1 MSELKCAGVTLLR
14 VQVSRA
20 KTAEVKYGIKNPF
33 ITIPLSHGLE
43 ILKDYQN
50 TKHAQRRARKQ
61 IQRIIR
67 QLTKKNKRQFG
78 SRDLT
83 KVIELATQLKD
94 L

>member
-20 KTAEVKYGIKNPF
+20 MTAEVKYGIKNPY

-43 ILKDYQN
+43 ILKDYEK
-50 TKHAQRRARKQ
+50 TKHAKRRSKRK
-61 IQRIIR
+61 IQAIIR
-67 QLTKKNKRQFG
+67 QLTKKNKREFG
-78 SRDLT
+78 KRDLT
-83 KVIELATQLKD
+83 KVIELATQLNN